1 MTVVVFTL
9 RRLVGV
15 VITLLASSV
24 LIFAALTLTPGDPAA
39 GLAGGGHPDPAVL
52 DAIRAEYHLND
63 PFWVQYWHWLS
74 NLVTGDL
81 GRSVVYR
88 SDVADLLAGRV
99 VNTVLLVTYSSI
111 IVVGVGIALGVL
123 AGLRS
128 GRTSIVITT
137 ATTVAMGIPSFVM
150 SIVLIW
156 VFATHLSWFPI
167 YGSGS
172 GFIDKLHHLT
182 LPALA
187 ISFSFIAYIA
197 RTTRSAVAAEVG
209 SEHVDTARSRGLS
222 TAYVTRHHVLRN
234 ASAPISAIS
243 ATMVATLVAG
253 TAVVE
258 SAFGV
263 SGLGSLLVSAA
274 QRQDIAV
281 VQILAMFM
289 VTVFVVANTLVDVV
303 NVALDPRLAR
313 KEARS

>member
-1 MTVVVFTL
+1 MTVLVFTL
-9 RRLVGV
+9 RRLAGV
-15 VITLLASSV
+15 AITLLASSV
-24 LIFAALTLTPGDPAA
+24 LIFAALALAPGDPAA

-74 NLVTGDL
+74 NLLTGDL

-88 SDVADLLAGRV
+88 SDVAALLAGRAT
-99 VNTVLLVTYSSI
+99 NTVLLVAYSSI
-111 IVVGVGIALGVL
+111 IVIGVGVALGIV
-123 AGLRS
+123 AGLRR
-128 GRTSIVITT
+128 GRTSTIITM
-137 ATTVAMGIPSFVM
+137 ATTIAMGIPSFVM

-156 VFATHLSWFPI
+156 IFATRLSWFPI
-167 YGSGS
+167 YGSGD

-187 ISFSFIAYIA
+187 ISFGFIAYIA
-197 RTTRSAVAAEVG
+197 RTTGSAVASEID

-222 TAYVTRHHVLRN
+222 TAYITRHHVLRN
-234 ASAPISAIS
+234 ASGPILAIS
-243 ATMVATLVAG
+243 GTMVATLVAG

-263 SGLGSLLVSAA
+263 SGLGSLLVQAA

-289 VTVFVVANTLVDVV
+289 VTVFVVANTVVDVV
-303 NVALDPRLAR
+303 NVALDPGLAR